1 MKKKISVEDALI
13 KSLKDARDYERGKK
27 KLNSKSR
34 ELPAPAPE
42 FKKNEIKHIRQD
54 LDMTQVEFAQTLNV
68 SVQTVRSWEQGGRKP
83 ENASNRLL
91 QIIKQK
97 PDVIKNLKTA

>member
-1 MKKKISVEDALI
+1 MKKKTSVEDALI
-13 KSLKDARDYERGKK
+13 KSLKAARDFERGKK
-27 KLNSKSR
+27 KLNSKAR

-68 SVQTVRSWEQGGRKP
+68 SVQYPTIF
-83 ENASNRLL
+83 L
-91 QIIKQK
+91 II
-97 PDVIKNLKTA
+97 L

>member
-1 MKKKISVEDALI
+1 MKKNIEVEDALI
-13 KSLKDARDYERGKK
+13 KGLKDARDYEKGKR
-27 KLNSKSR
+27 KLNIKAR

-68 SVQTVRSWEQGGRKP
+68 TVQRVRSWEQGGRKP
-83 ENASNRLL
+83 DSACNRLL
-91 QIIKQK
+91 QIFKQEPEIIKS
-97 PDVIKNLKTA
+97 LKTA